1 MITTR
6 KMVESSVATPRPDHD
21 VVEPS
26 GVPTK
31 VETEGALF
39 RGELLLLL
47 CSRYLTPGHM
57 RFVAPRPVTVAGPCR
72 LHTGFPLGPLM
83 LAGPDCRS
91 TILAAQTVAP
101 MAPTVQIWC
110 S

>member
-26 GVPTK
+26 GVPTR

-39 RGELLLLL
+39 RGERLLLLR
-47 CSRYLTPGHM
+47 SRYLTPETA
-57 RFVAPRPVTVAGPCR
+57 RF
-72 LHTGFPLGPLM
+72 L
-83 LAGPDCRS
+83 
-91 TILAAQTVAP
+91 
-101 MAPTVQIWC
+101 
-110 S
+110 